1 MSAQGGSRP
10 EADQPLAGAKIS
22 GGKKVIVIGVIGKPG
37 SGKDTVTDYLTKK
50 YKGKVIKFADPLNEM
65 LHVFVD
71 HVSREDQQWLSFQM
85 RKRFGQDIFAKV
97 LRKRILSGDSLI
109 ILNGIR
115 FWENIEFLK
124 SFKNNYSL
132 FIDVNPKTRW
142 KRVFGRKEKKDDK
155 VSFKKFQE
163 LDNVE
168 TEDTINAIGQKADFI
183 INNEGDSKTLLRTI
197 DAIMQKILKK

>member
-1 MSAQGGSRP
+1 M
-10 EADQPLAGAKIS
+10 AKVKS
-22 GGKKVIVIGVIGKPG
+22 GKKVIVIGVIGKPG
-37 SGKDTVTDYLTKK
+37 SGKDTITDYIAKK

-65 LHVFVD
+65 LSVFVD

-85 RKRFGQDIFAKV
+85 RERFGEDIFAKV
-97 LRKRILSGDSLI
+97 LRKRIFSGDSLI

-115 FWENIEFLK
+115 FWENVEFLK
-124 SFKNNYSL
+124 SFKNNHSI

-163 LDNVE
+163 LDNAE
-168 TEDTINAIGQKADFI
+168 TEVAIETIGQKADFI
-183 INNEGDSKTLLRTI
+183 INNEGDSKTLLRII
-197 DAIMQKILKK
+197 DAIMQKILQK